1 MKKASKKN
9 SNKRKARKAEF
20 VSQQTQTLGAGVA
33 HTVCNGFYKC
43 NITTGNI
50 AIVSIPY
57 VALRTP
63 EFPLYAAL
71 YRWYKINH
79 VDITFL
85 PHNYVDENGGL
96 FFQLQ
101 WKLLNSSEDTDLKS
115 DDTSKFVSL
124 VQPTFK
130 TFRFKPPR
138 ALITNFQ
145 YTTYDFSS
153 WIPCSTSATNLPI
166 TMIYQIT
173 TANVEFECNI
183 QVDITFRGAQT
194 VDLNRLAKDPT
205 FTLPYEKAVARS
217 EKEESNEKEDEKV
230 KINVSE

>member
-1 MKKASKKN
+1 MK
-9 SNKRKARKAEF
+9 SNKKSKQTKKTRKAEF
-20 VSQQTQTLGAGVA
+20 VSQQTQTLGSGVA
-33 HTVCNGFYKC
+33 HTVCNGIYKFSLGQDV
-43 NITTGNI
+43 IGT
-50 AIVSIPY
+50 VSIPY

-79 VDITFL
+79 IDITFL
-85 PHNYVDENGGL
+85 PHNYIDINGGM
-96 FFQLQ
+96 FFQLR
-101 WKLLNSSEDTDLKS
+101 WVSASTNEDTDLKT

-145 YTTYDFSS
+145 YTTFDFSS

-166 TMIYQIT
+166 SLVFQIT
-173 TANVEFECNI
+173 ASNIDFECNI

-194 VDLNRLAKDPT
+194 VDLNRLANDPT
-205 FTLPYEKAVARS
+205 FTIPYEKAVARS
-217 EKEESNEKEDEKV
+217 GKKNSDENKSNGEDQC
-230 KINVSE
+230 

>member
-1 MKKASKKN
+1 MKKN
-9 SNKRKARKAEF
+9 SKSNKNRKARKAEF

-33 HTVCNGFYKC
+33 MTVCNGIYKC
-43 NITTGNI
+43 NTGKDAVGI
-50 AIVSIPY
+50 ASIPY
-57 VALRTP
+57 IALRTP
-63 EFPLYAAL
+63 EFPLYASL

-79 VDITFL
+79 IDITFF
-85 PHNYVDENGGL
+85 PHSYIDTNGGM

-173 TANVEFECNI
+173 ADNIEFECNI
-183 QVDITFRGAQT
+183 QVNITFRGAQT
-194 VDLNRLAKDPT
+194 VDLSRLANDPT
-205 FTLPYEKAVARS
+205 FTEPYKKAVARS
-217 EKEESNEKEDEKV
+217 EQEEKQRKINKKV
-230 KINVSE
+230 KMSVNE